1 VNNLWISSC
10 QSIFLAKL
18 HSLRSR
24 ILELHSSRSFVPP
37 FNGIICVVS
46 WRGSFRE
53 ISRSNNRA
61 RGILMRLTHSSGGP
75 RTAVSSS
82 SSLRDHAAT
91 VVLNVTLFMPVTSAH
106 KFQPAGL
113 IGNADAY
120 TDSCVREGRNFE
132 ISIGRRTD
140 AMADSIRPFVV
151 VSTLRR
157 ACLLSHNT

>member
-1 VNNLWISSC
+1 
-10 QSIFLAKL
+10 
-18 HSLRSR
+18 
-24 ILELHSSRSFVPP
+24 
-37 FNGIICVVS
+37 
-46 WRGSFRE
+46 
-53 ISRSNNRA
+53 
-61 RGILMRLTHSSGGP
+61 MRLTHSSGGS
-75 RTAVSSS
+75 RTVVSSS
-82 SSLRDHAAT
+82 PSLRDHAAT
-91 VVLNVTLFMPVTSAH
+91 VVLNVTLFMPITSAH
-106 KFQPAGL
+106 KSQPAGL